1 MESRGTMRLRLELFV
16 TDLESS
22 VAWYVEVLGF
32 GLVRADPGYASLQR
46 GDVVLG
52 LGPTAKLPPDGAG
65 PGHTQARV
73 ARRPGAGIE
82 VVLELD
88 EPAAVEA
95 AAARVTEKGW
105 PLVEPLT
112 DRPWGLRDFRVV
124 DPDGYYLR
132 VTHGNAAAE
141 APT

>member
-52 LGPTAKLPPDGAG
+52 LGPTAKLPPDGAW

-73 ARRPGAGIE
+73 ARRP
-82 VVLELD
+82 VWVS
-88 EPAAVEA
+88 
-95 AAARVTEKGW
+95 RSSWSSTS
-105 PLVEPLT
+105 
-112 DRPWGLRDFRVV
+112 RPRSRRPPPG
-124 DPDGYYLR
+124 
-132 VTHGNAAAE
+132 
-141 APT
+141 